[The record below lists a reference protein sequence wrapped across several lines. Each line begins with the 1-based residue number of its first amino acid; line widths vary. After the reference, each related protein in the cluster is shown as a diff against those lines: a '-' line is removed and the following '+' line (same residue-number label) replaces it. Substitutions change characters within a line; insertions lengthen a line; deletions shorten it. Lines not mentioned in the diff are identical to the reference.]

1 MKVIIKISF
10 WGIELKEILSW
21 IEERPGFTV
30 FWCVQFTYQYSACVQ
45 CYYLVRVAVY
55 QWVKVAL
62 KSPPNTILGCW
73 SLCAGE
79 TAPQSERHPPALNGT
94 SRPEPHARKL
104 TPGSLPPEVSSSCIV
119 LLIQRPNRWGHWN
132 SGTERY
138 KKNTAYIFKTQA
150 GCFYGKILPPH
161 WALNSI

>member
-1 MKVIIKISF
+1 MIDLF
-10 WGIELKEILSW
+10 LGIWYSWKKSMHFFIFVWDEGDDKDLVW
-21 IEERPGFTV
+21 IEGNIVVNWGKTRFHSTV

-45 CYYLVRVAVY
+45 CYYLIQVAVD

-62 KSPPNTILGCW
+62 KSPPNTILGRW

-94 SRPEPHARKL
+94 ARPEPHARKL

-119 LLIQRPNRWGHWN
+119 LLIQRPNQWGHWI
-132 SGTERY
+132 SG
-138 KKNTAYIFKTQA
+138 
-150 GCFYGKILPPH
+150 
-161 WALNSI
+161 